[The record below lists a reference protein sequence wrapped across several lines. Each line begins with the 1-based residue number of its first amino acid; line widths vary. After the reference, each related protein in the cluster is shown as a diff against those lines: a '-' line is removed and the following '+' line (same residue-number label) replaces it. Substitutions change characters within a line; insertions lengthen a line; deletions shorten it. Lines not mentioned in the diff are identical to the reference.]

1 MRRSPMKTLNQ
12 LREEIDKI
20 DNSIIK
26 KLSKRKVLSMKIG
39 EIKSNASQKI
49 FDSQREKKL
58 MQSYE
63 SLCDQYQLNPDFVKK
78 LFKLII
84 TNSRELQK

>member
-1 MRRSPMKTLNQ
+1 MKTLNK

-26 KLSKRKVLSMKIG
+26 KLSKRKALSMKIG
-39 EIKSNASQKI
+39 EIKSNTKQNI
-49 FDSQREKKL
+49 IDSQREKRL

-63 SLCDQYQLNPDFVKK
+63 SLCDQYQLNPEFVKK